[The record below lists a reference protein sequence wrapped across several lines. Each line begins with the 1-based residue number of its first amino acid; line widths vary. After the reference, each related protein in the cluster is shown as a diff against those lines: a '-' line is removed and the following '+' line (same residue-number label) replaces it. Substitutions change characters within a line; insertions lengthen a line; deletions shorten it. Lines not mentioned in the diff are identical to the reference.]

1 MKQASAFEQFRS
13 RLSASPALYPLAV
26 DLPADR
32 IRFVPLTLAEYA
44 AASFLDERLGIP
56 DTDGWWCPWDE
67 VCQAVAGLPEKCH
80 FIFHISHVGSTLL
93 SRLLG
98 QHPAL
103 FSLREPA
110 ILRNLA
116 DIHLVLGQTACPWS
130 PPVFDARVGACLG
143 LWSRTFLTGQTAVIK
158 ATSSVSGMAEHLMA
172 RVRDSRSIFLYVPPM
187 TFLKALLGGA
197 VGDITRAAGKRLFR
211 LHRQF
216 GSEHWAAWPQEYSVG
231 EAVAMGWLSE
241 ILALHAAGRQFPERT
256 LWIDFDQFLAA
267 PEHGLTGALRHFG
280 AEDAETTTREIL
292 SGPTPRQYS
301 KAPERKYDSE
311 LRERLLKRGEERH
324 AAEIRKGMDW
334 LERAAAI
341 PVVREVLE
349 LATPTRAKS

>member
-1 MKQASAFEQFRS
+1 MKHDSDIEQLRR
-13 RLSASPALYPLAV
+13 RLTASPALYPFAV
-26 DLPADR
+26 DLPGDR

-56 DTDGWWCPWDE
+56 DADGSWCPWDG
-67 VCQAVAGLPEKCH
+67 VSQAIAGLPEQCH

-98 QHPAL
+98 QHSAL

-110 ILRNLA
+110 VLRNLA
-116 DIHLVLGQTACPWS
+116 DIHLALGHARCPWS
-130 PPVFDARVGACLG
+130 PPIFDVRLGVCLA

-158 ATSSVSGMAEHLMA
+158 ATSFVSEMAEHLMA
-172 RVRDSRSIFLYVPPM
+172 RVRDSRSILMYVPPM
-187 TFLKALLGGA
+187 TFLKVLLDGA
-197 VGDITRAAGKRLFR
+197 IKDISRAAGKRLFR
-211 LHRQF
+211 LHRRLGGEQWRLQDF
-216 GSEHWAAWPQEYSVG
+216 SVG
-231 EAVAMGWLSE
+231 EQVAMSWLSE
-241 ILALHAAGRQFPERT
+241 MLALHASGRQFPERS

-267 PEHGLTGALRHFG
+267 PEPCLIGALRHF
-280 AEDAETTTREIL
+280 AAADAETIAREIL
-292 SGPTPRQYS
+292 SGPTLSQYS
-301 KAPERKYDSE
+301 KAPERKYDSG
-311 LRERLLKRGEERH
+311 LRDRLLKRGEERH

-349 LATPTRAKS
+349 LATRSAGIRG